1 MRAGQQVSHDF
12 IDVIWK
18 LRHFKDTGE
27 NPAEKV
33 FVVKNF
39 RYRSDLLNLREIESR
54 RRKSSVLNMKVIH
67 VSGERSGLHSE
78 HDRL

>member
-12 IDVIWK
+12 VDVIWK

-27 NPAEKV
+27 NSAAKI

-39 RYRSDLLNLREIESR
+39 WFSSDLLNLRKVESR
-54 RRKSSVLNMKVIH
+54 QRKSSVWNMKVIH